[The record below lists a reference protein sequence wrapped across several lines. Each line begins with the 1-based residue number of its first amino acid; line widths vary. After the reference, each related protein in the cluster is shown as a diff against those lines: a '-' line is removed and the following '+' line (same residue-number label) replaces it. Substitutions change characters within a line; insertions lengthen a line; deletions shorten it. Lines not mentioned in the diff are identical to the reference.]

1 MHSAQAHQE
10 SIPTRAAAERL
21 APSPR
26 CPQDVGPK
34 AQGLGQGRRLPQSP
48 DQRTRTAD
56 EGYSDLAGS
65 LPSNAD
71 APATSVDAAGCG
83 RARTSPGSIGDGP
96 DPKFQ
101 TRPGKDQLSAAESPH
116 SRRRHRRPTAAMG
129 KSPLPPPPLMGR
141 YKLGKLLG
149 KGSFAKVYHALHLE
163 TGEQVAIKIMDKVH
177 LSKSGVLQKQVM
189 REIDIMRRVRHPNI
203 VRIHEVMATKRSIF
217 VVMEFV
223 AGGSLDAYLA
233 GRGGN
238 GASEAS
244 ARRVFQQMVS
254 VVDYCHSL
262 GVYHR
267 DIKPDNILVDAT
279 GNTIKVAD
287 FGLSAL
293 ADASSSSSPAAMLK
307 TICGTPMFIAKEVF
321 LRRGY
326 DGAMADFWAC
336 GVVLFALAAGSAG
349 LVRFVRRLMCP
360 DPARRITIAQIKENS
375 WFKKGFKEI
384 PRSIVE
390 PENGDSNSDDSDDE
404 SIVSLETSSE
414 DSSSSPVEIYQ
425 QQQRG
430 YRSRMHTS
438 VSAPSL
444 TTLESNGGS
453 VVGVQ
458 GAPRVRRLKSLNAF
472 DIIASSPSLNL
483 TGLFEEPGE
492 QMRFVSAAPVA
503 KIISKLE
510 EIAGHVSLKARTK
523 EYQVSIEGDGSRGAL
538 LVSARIFE
546 LTPELVMVKVCKK
559 AGDAAE
565 YRQFCDNELK
575 PGLRGLVDGLPE
587 EGGEPF

>member
-1 MHSAQAHQE
+1 
-10 SIPTRAAAERL
+10 
-21 APSPR
+21 
-26 CPQDVGPK
+26 
-34 AQGLGQGRRLPQSP
+34 
-48 DQRTRTAD
+48 
-56 EGYSDLAGS
+56 
-65 LPSNAD
+65 
-71 APATSVDAAGCG
+71 
-83 RARTSPGSIGDGP
+83 
-96 DPKFQ
+96 
-101 TRPGKDQLSAAESPH
+101 
-116 SRRRHRRPTAAMG
+116 MG

-141 YKLGKLLG
+141 YELGKLLG

-177 LSKSGVLQKQVM
+177 LSKSNALQKQVM

-238 GASEAS
+238 GVGEAS
-244 ARRVFQQMVS
+244 ARRVFQQLVS
-254 VVDYCHSL
+254 AVDYCHSL
-262 GVYHR
+262 GVYHG

-293 ADASSSSSPAAMLK
+293 ADASSPSSSPAAMLK
-307 TICGTPMFIAKEVF
+307 TICGTPMFIAPEVF

-326 DGAMADFWAC
+326 DGAMADVWAC
-336 GVVLFALAAGSAG
+336 GVVLFALAAGRFPFNERDDTIVYHKIRRCDYHCPPWFSAG
-349 LVRFVRRLMCP
+349 LVRFIRRLMCP
-360 DPARRITIAQIKENS
+360 DPARRITIAQIKENP

-404 SIVSLETSSE
+404 STVSLESSSE
-414 DSSSSPVEIYQ
+414 DLSSSPVEIYQ

-453 VVGVQ
+453 SSSVGVQ
-458 GAPRVRRLKSLNAF
+458 GTPRVRRLKSLNAF
-472 DIIASSPSLNL
+472 DIIVSSPSLNL

-510 EIAGHVSLKARTK
+510 EIAGHVSLTTRTK
-523 EYQVSIEGDGSRGAL
+523 EFQVSIEGDGSSGAL

-559 AGDAAE
+559 AGNAAE

-575 PGLRGLVDGLPE
+575 PGLRGLVDGPPE
-587 EGGEPF
+587 EGGEIVASEN